1 MQQPAFV
8 TQSRLSLCSK
18 PSSDSVGVGALGS
31 VSDKELGAVAAW
43 ALPSPASTGGAG
55 QLGLSPGTAHGGH
68 PVTPSEVQG
77 KEGAKGSAGDCDLP
91 FLICKSLGEKDWRW
105 SLAVHSSRM
114 SGLSGV
120 FAQSSGCAA
129 LQYQA
134 QEELLLFL
142 EGRPKLFEQPPSV
155 ITATVAGKLS
165 LPQPSREALPSG
177 CCSLCSTTF
186 MLARDLS

>member
-31 VSDKELGAVAAW
+31 VSDRRAGGSHCRHAG
-43 ALPSPASTGGAG
+43 ALPSPASQDGAG
-55 QLGLSPGTAHGGH
+55 ELELSPGSAHGG
-68 PVTPSEVQG
+68 TRLARYQRG
-77 KEGAKGSAGDCDLP
+77 AGRKEEAKGSAGDCDLP
-91 FLICKSLGEKDWRW
+91 FLICKSLGEKDWLW
-105 SLAVHSSRM
+105 SLAVHSSQM
-114 SGLSGV
+114 SRLSGV

-142 EGRPKLFEQPPSV
+142 EGRPKLFEQPPSL
-155 ITATVAGKLS
+155 ITATIAGKLS
-165 LPQPSREALPSG
+165 LPRSSQG
-177 CCSLCSTTF
+177 TCSLWP
-186 MLARDLS
+186 LLPL